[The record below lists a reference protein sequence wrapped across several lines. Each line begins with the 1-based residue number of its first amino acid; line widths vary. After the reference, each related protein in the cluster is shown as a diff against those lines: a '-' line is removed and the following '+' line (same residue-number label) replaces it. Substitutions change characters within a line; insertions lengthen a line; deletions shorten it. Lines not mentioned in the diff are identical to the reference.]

1 MASPRAQWKGFL
13 KFGEVTCPVALYT
26 AASTSERISFHTIN
40 RATGNRVRRE
50 FIDSVSG
57 EAVEKGDQVK
67 GYEVN
72 KDDYIILEPDEAAA
86 AVPESDKTLDVET
99 FLPCSEVDDLYF
111 DKPYYLTPSD
121 RTGEEAFALLREGM
135 REKKVAAL
143 ARAVLFRRMRT
154 MLIQPHGAGLMGI
167 TLKFDYEVRSVT
179 DAFSDVPKMKI
190 TGEMLDLARHI
201 INTKKGRFDPAEFDD
216 RYEAAVA
223 ELVRAKMEGRTI
235 RRKPEPRRDNV
246 TNLLDALRESAG
258 VKGAEKRSAAKA
270 GASRGKAARS
280 RSARSKASPSA
291 TQRKAS

>member
-1 MASPRAQWKGFL
+1 
-13 KFGEVTCPVALYT
+13 VTCPVALYT

-57 EAVEKGDQVK
+57 EAVEKEDQVK

-72 KDDYIILEPDEAAA
+72 KDDYIILEPEEVAA
-86 AVPESDKTLDVET
+86 AVPESDKTLEVET
-99 FLPCSEVDDLYF
+99 FLPCSEIDDLYF
-111 DKPYYLTPSD
+111 DKPYYLAPSD

-135 REKKVAAL
+135 RQKKVAAL

-154 MLIQPHGAGLMGI
+154 MLIQPHGPGLMGT
-167 TLKFDYEVRSVT
+167 TLKFDYEVRSVK
-179 DAFSDVPKMKI
+179 DAFSDVPKVKI

-258 VKGAEKRSAAKA
+258 KQGAEKRTAAKA
-270 GASRGKAARS
+270 GASRGKAASS
-280 RSARSKASPSA
+280 RSARTKASPSA

>member
-1 MASPRAQWKGFL
+1 MAAPRAQWKGFL

-57 EAVEKGDQVK
+57 EAVEKEDQVK

-72 KDDYIILEPDEAAA
+72 KDDYIILEPEEVAA
-86 AVPESDKTLDVET
+86 AVPESDKTLEVET
-99 FLPCSEVDDLYF
+99 FLPCSEIDDLYF
-111 DKPYYLTPSD
+111 DKPYYLAPSD

-135 REKKVAAL
+135 RQKKVAAL

-154 MLIQPHGAGLMGI
+154 MLIQPHGPGLMGT
-167 TLKFDYEVRSVT
+167 TLKFDYEVRSVK
-179 DAFSDVPKMKI
+179 DAFSDVPKVKI

-235 RRKPEPRRDNV
+235 RRKPEPRRDNI

-258 VKGAEKRSAAKA
+258 KQGAEKRTAAKA
-270 GASRGKAARS
+270 GASRGKAASS

>member
-1 MASPRAQWKGFL
+1 MAAPRAQWKGFL

-57 EAVEKGDQVK
+57 EAVEKEDQVK

-72 KDDYIILEPDEAAA
+72 KDDYIILEPEEVAA
-86 AVPESDKTLDVET
+86 AVPESDKTLEVET
-99 FLPCSEVDDLYF
+99 FLPCSEIDDLYF
-111 DKPYYLTPSD
+111 DKPYYLAPSD

-135 REKKVAAL
+135 RQKKVAAL

-154 MLIQPHGAGLMGI
+154 MLIQPHGPGLMGT
-167 TLKFDYEVRSVT
+167 TLKFDYEVRSVK
-179 DAFSDVPKMKI
+179 DAFSDVPKVKI

-258 VKGAEKRSAAKA
+258 KQGAEKRTAAKA
-270 GASRGKAARS
+270 GASRGKAASS
-280 RSARSKASPSA
+280 RSARTKASPSA

>member
-1 MASPRAQWKGFL
+1 MAAPRAQWKGFL

-57 EAVEKGDQVK
+57 EAVEKEDQVK

-72 KDDYIILEPDEAAA
+72 KDDYIILEPEEVAA
-86 AVPESDKTLDVET
+86 AVPESDKTLEVET
-99 FLPCSEVDDLYF
+99 FLPCSEIDDLYF
-111 DKPYYLTPSD
+111 DKPYYLAPSD
-121 RTGEEAFALLREGM
+121 RTGEEACALLREGM
-135 REKKVAAL
+135 RQKKVAAL

-154 MLIQPHGAGLMGI
+154 MLIQPHGPGLMGT
-167 TLKFDYEVRSVT
+167 TLKFDYEVRSVK
-179 DAFSDVPKMKI
+179 DAFSDVPKVKI

-258 VKGAEKRSAAKA
+258 KQGAEKRTAAKA
-270 GASRGKAARS
+270 GASRGKAASS
-280 RSARSKASPSA
+280 RSARTKASPSA